1 MNCCWTI
8 SQHFCIHA
16 RYIVECN
23 RDVQPPTYLER
34 GDLYDLSCIVDP
46 QHKNSVPRFHSLIK
60 EAWPRKEKLGLDESQ
75 MEAFQLALTKELA
88 IIQGPPGTGEI
99 LRTYF
104 WKNEF
109 VRLFPSLNVCLQFA

>member
-1 MNCCWTI
+1 M
-8 SQHFCIHA
+8 
-16 RYIVECN
+16 ECN
-23 RDVQPPTYLER
+23 GEVQPPTYLER

-46 QHKNSVPRFHSLIK
+46 QHKKSVPPFHSLNK

-104 WKNEF
+104 LEG
-109 VRLFPSLNVCLQFA
+109 